1 MNRDHECESDCSGV
15 NKLKPTAKDRF
26 TFFSSNLLTGA
37 ESAFVSLGNDT
48 ICERFAKITPRNS
61 S

>member
-1 MNRDHECESDCSGV
+1 M
-15 NKLKPTAKDRF
+15 KPTAKDRF

-48 ICERFAKITPRNS
+48 ICERFAKITPRDS
-61 S
+61 SQLR